1 MHNGD
6 AKTTV
11 SYLEEDCIV
20 MLVIS
25 YHVYAVSMRVSL
37 QICKQIYAC
46 TLTHMYIRDTMV
58 LGQWNQSYCSSP
70 SRNIYRDWGFSLLS
84 MQIYFTE
91 VERAYNQ
98 QLFKVI
104 SGTWYDQHWHAI
116 SSTAAYL
123 RDLYTASYNTA
134 VDCAMGPLPFL
145 RNHMNQDGEG
155 GTVENTEDS
164 VLSKHPLALTN

>member
-11 SYLEEDCIV
+11 SYLEEDCTV
-20 MLVIS
+20 CWSLVTMFMLFPWEFHYKSVNK
-25 YHVYAVSMRVSL
+25 Y
-37 QICKQIYAC
+37 
-46 TLTHMYIRDTMV
+46 THAHSHTYIRDTMV
-58 LGQWNQSYCSSP
+58 LGQWNNSYCSSP

-123 RDLYTASYNTA
+123 RDLYTASYNTT